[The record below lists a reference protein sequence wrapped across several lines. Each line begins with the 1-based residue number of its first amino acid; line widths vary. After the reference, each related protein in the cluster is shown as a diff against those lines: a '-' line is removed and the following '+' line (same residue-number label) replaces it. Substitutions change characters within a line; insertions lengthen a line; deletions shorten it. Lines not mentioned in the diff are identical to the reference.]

1 MAHVSTIPD
10 EIAQFLSTTPL
21 NTDELPDVINLAF
34 SGERKP
40 EAWHIRVATKQ
51 VIRGFNKIA
60 PVTVMLPLTTWR
72 KLLKKKDKKLW
83 HKAVKDGYIHI
94 HGDKHA
100 SLAIAKVFG
109 SNGKAVDAAVE

>member
-10 EIAQFLSTTPL
+10 EIAQFLATTPL
-21 NTDELPDVINLAF
+21 NTEELPDVINLAF

-40 EAWHIRVATKQ
+40 EAWHVRVATKQ

-72 KLLKKKDKKLW
+72 KLLKKKDLKLW
-83 HKAVKDGYIHI
+83 NEAVKEGYIHI
-94 HGDKHA
+94 HGDKQA
-100 SLAIAKVFG
+100 SRAIAKIF
-109 SNGKAVDAAVE
+109 STNDKTVETTVE

>member
-21 NTDELPDVINLAF
+21 NADELPDVINLAF

-83 HKAVKDGYIHI
+83 NEAVKEGYIHI

-100 SLAIAKVFG
+100 SRAIAKFF
-109 SNGKAVDAAVE
+109 SKNGKITEAPVE